1 MQADKKQIIRLLNTA
16 RGQIDGI
23 INMVESD
30 RYCIDVSNQILASQA
45 VLTRANKEILQAHIF
60 NCVLNAVN
68 DDCCCADEEAQKANL
83 KTKLEEISAL
93 LNKLM

>member
-60 NCVLNAVN
+60 NCVLNAVSA
-68 DDCCCADEEAQKANL
+68 DCCCDEDAQKANL

>member
-16 RGQIDGI
+16 RGQIEGI
-23 INMVESD
+23 INMVED
-30 RYCIDVSNQILASQA
+30 NRYCIDISNQILASQA

-68 DDCCCADEEAQKANL
+68 ADCCVDEEKQKEDL